1 MEWQPGVVA
10 ARVGDDDTVP
20 RNGAG
25 VGGAECPNANKNRA
39 VDRLLSYSPMNP
51 RSEPTSLR
59 GWRSQAWSLVLFV
72 ALLRGLVPHAALAAL
87 LDDGRPQLAYCAP
100 GKALPGAAAEALAA
114 HGHCVCAPAGESL
127 SPSAALGLPA
137 MPAPVAVALSSSEV
151 RPAEQ
156 NPPIRLARGPPS
168 HS

>member
-1 MEWQPGVVA
+1 
-10 ARVGDDDTVP
+10 
-20 RNGAG
+20 
-25 VGGAECPNANKNRA
+25 
-39 VDRLLSYSPMNP
+39 MNT

-59 GWRSQAWSLVLFV
+59 GWRSRAWGLVLFV

-100 GKALPGAAAEALAA
+100 GKVVPGAAAEALAA

-127 SPSAALGLPA
+127 STAVVLFVRAQPVPVA
-137 MPAPVAVALSSSEV
+137 MPLARSLV

-156 NPPIRLARGPPS
+156 TPPIRLARGPPS